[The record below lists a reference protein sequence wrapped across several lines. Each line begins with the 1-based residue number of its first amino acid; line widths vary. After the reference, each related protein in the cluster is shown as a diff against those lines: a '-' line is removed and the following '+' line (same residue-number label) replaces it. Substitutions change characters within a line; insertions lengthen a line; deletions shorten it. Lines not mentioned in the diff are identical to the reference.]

1 METFLER
8 FDSGLK
14 EGRSLNGWSGRRHS
28 QAGAWLWELQRL
40 QSQHLGIT
48 IAVSGALSNRL
59 GEGKRKGKRG
69 RGPGQFRP
77 GVWKEEAVSISQKL
91 GPRFNAMPP
100 TPRLRHQGAKEGA
113 GPPRLVRPGVPA

>member
-1 METFLER
+1 MEAFLER

-28 QAGAWLWELQRL
+28 QAGACLCELQRQ

-48 IAVSGALSNRL
+48 VAVSGALSNRL
-59 GEGKRKGKRG
+59 GEGKAEGEKG

-77 GVWKEEAVSISQKL
+77 GGWKEEAVSISQKW
-91 GPRFNAMPP
+91 GTRFNAMQP
-100 TPRLRHQGAKEGA
+100 TPRLRHRGAREGA
-113 GPPRLVRPGVPA
+113 EPPRLVRPGVPV

>member
-1 METFLER
+1 MEAFLEG

-28 QAGAWLWELQRL
+28 QAGACLWELQRQ

-59 GEGKRKGKRG
+59 EEGKAEGKKG

-77 GVWKEEAVSISQKL
+77 GGWKEEAVSIRQKW
-91 GPRFNAMPP
+91 GTRFNTMQP
-100 TPRLRHQGAKEGA
+100 TPRLRHRGAREGA
-113 GPPRLVRPGVPA
+113 EPPSLVRPRVPV